1 VVVNETNK
9 RGHLGRNAAIYG
21 GALLLPRLAAFVAL
35 IVFSRLLAPAEY
47 GFFALFV
54 TSAELMNAVL
64 FNWIRLAFLRFYAEY
79 QDSGEISVLRRACL
93 SITAVALTLSLPIAA
108 AMSWLVVPERWLAF
122 FGLLVCITLA
132 NGVVRL
138 RLSELQAQNRSL
150 PYFGIEIA
158 RATLWL
164 AFSLVLI
171 LIAGPHFEALGTG
184 FVAANSVVALVCIV
198 PLARDLAHLTV
209 HRALLTAIVTYAG
222 PIVVTAALSSL
233 IPLTERYVIQFV
245 AGPAAVGVYAAAQ
258 NLVQQ
263 PINMIA
269 SSVALAAFPMVMRSA
284 DFEGSRAAR
293 ARLGEVGGLL
303 LALLLPAAAGIF
315 LLRSEIASIL
325 LGEQFRAEATILIPW
340 VVVTAILAN
349 LKYHYFDLAF
359 HVTRRLLVAV
369 ATLLPAT
376 LLTAPAIYI
385 FLKLWGLEGAAA
397 GSCLAFVV
405 TLASSWLPGRR
416 LLDLHHAFGEAG
428 RIIVSVGVMAAVL
441 WVMPSMDGP
450 AGLILQIMAGGTA
463 YVMAALAFNIVDSR
477 RFVAASLA
485 RLSAKPAGAS

>member
-1 VVVNETNK
+1 MSGKSK

-35 IVFSRLLAPAEY
+35 IVFSRLLEPSEY
-47 GFFALFV
+47 GYFALFV
-54 TSAELMNAVL
+54 ITAELMNAVF
-64 FNWIRLAFLRFYAEY
+64 FNWIRLAFLRFYPEY
-79 QDSGEISVLRRACL
+79 QENGEVSVLRRACL
-93 SITAVALTLSLPIAA
+93 SITGVALALSLPIAA
-108 AMSWLVVPERWLAF
+108 AMSWIVVPERWLAF
-122 FGLLVCITLA
+122 LGLLACITLA

-138 RLSELQAQNRSL
+138 RLGELQAQQRSL

-158 RATLWL
+158 RATLSL
-164 AFSLVLI
+164 VFSLALI
-171 LIAGPHFEALGTG
+171 LIAGPHFEALCTG
-184 FVAANSVVALVCIV
+184 FVAANLGVALVCLV
-198 PLARDLAHLTV
+198 PFARDLAHLTV
-209 HRALLTAIVTYAG
+209 HRPLVTAIVTYAG
-222 PIVVTAALSSL
+222 PIVVTTALSSL

-284 DFEGSRAAR
+284 DVEGSAAAR
-293 ARLGEVGGLL
+293 ARLGEVGALL

-315 LLRSEIASIL
+315 LLRGELASTL
-325 LGEQFRAEATILIPW
+325 LGEQFRAEATILMPW
-340 VVVTAILAN
+340 VAVTAILAN

-369 ATLLPAT
+369 ATLFPAT
-376 LLTAPAIYI
+376 LLTAPAIYL

-397 GSCLAFVV
+397 GSCLAFAV
-405 TLASSWLPGRR
+405 TLVSSWLPGRQ
-416 LLDLHHAFGEAG
+416 LLAVPHAFSEVG
-428 RIIVSVGVMAAVL
+428 RIIASVGVMVAVL
-441 WVMPSMDGP
+441 WVTPPMHGL

-463 YVMAALAFNIVDSR
+463 YAMAALALNVLDSR
-477 RFVAASLA
+477 HFVTASLA